1 MTAPLKDQ
9 VTAILVQAEGGD
21 GPPALDHLIP
31 LVYDELRTM
40 AARRLRSDGADLTLS
55 PTELVHEAY
64 MRLADA
70 TRVTARGRAY
80 FFASAARAMRQIV
93 VDHARRRSR
102 RKRGGG
108 KRTITLND
116 AIALIGESEIDVLD
130 LERGLDRLATLAE
143 RSVHVVE
150 CRFFGGL
157 SVEDTA
163 LTLGVTPRTVN
174 RDWQFAK
181 AWLFD
186 YLGGFS
192 GAEGLS

>member
-31 LVYDELRTM
+31 LVYDELRNM
-40 AARRLRSDGADLTLS
+40 AARRLRSDGEDLTLS

-70 TRVTARGRAY
+70 TRVTTRGRAY

-93 VDHARRRSR
+93 VDHARRRGR
-102 RKRGGG
+102 HKRGGG
-108 KRTITLND
+108 KRPITLND
-116 AIALIGESEIDVLD
+116 AIALTGEGEVDVLD

-186 YLGGFS
+186 YLSGPS
-192 GAEGLS
+192 GAERLS